1 MELNCNVC
9 ILPTLDM
16 NIVNGILST
25 NCLAIG
31 GTIRGLRSKFLSY
44 KKNVSILN
52 RFVVKVNNV

>member
-1 MELNCNVC
+1 MC
-9 ILPTLDM
+9 ILPTPDM

-25 NCLAIG
+25 DCLAIG